1 MAPFKLMN
9 KIQPEVR
16 KKQILIPWTAQYLSF
31 KSQET
36 HAQKLILWNNTTIL
50 KIKKESN
57 KRWFSRYK
65 VTKKDVKSSNV
76 ITTSD
81 TQSKELNQNQNWI
94 RHTLPL
100 QPFPSSHFALYNAM
114 LCMKDRFVCNEALE
128 PLSS

>member
-16 KKQILIPWTAQYLSF
+16 KKQILISRTAQYLSF

-36 HAQKLILWNNTTIL
+36 HAQKLILWNIL

-81 TQSKELNQNQNWI
+81 TQSKELNQNQN
-94 RHTLPL
+94 
-100 QPFPSSHFALYNAM
+100 
-114 LCMKDRFVCNEALE
+114 
-128 PLSS
+128 

>member
-16 KKQILIPWTAQYLSF
+16 KKQILISRRAQYLSF

-81 TQSKELNQNQNWI
+81 TQSKELN
-94 RHTLPL
+94 
-100 QPFPSSHFALYNAM
+100 
-114 LCMKDRFVCNEALE
+114 
-128 PLSS
+128 